1 MRMDLKLIQE
11 LSALIS
17 RRGIDVL
24 VLTTREASL
33 RLERDPANGAISRAA
48 PAPRKPASGHTPS
61 ADASAN
67 AASGYELTAPSPGIF
82 LDRHPLGSQPLVRAG
97 ATVEAGRLIGFLR
110 VGCLL
115 LPLRSAQTGR
125 ITSLLPRPGDTLGY
139 GSVVA
144 RLATDGRI

>member
-1 MRMDLKLIQE
+1 MRMDLQVIQE
-11 LSALIS
+11 LSALI
-17 RRGIDVL
+17 RQRGIDIL

-33 RLERDPANGAISRAA
+33 RLERDASNSAASRPVPSRPAGGRGA
-48 PAPRKPASGHTPS
+48 S
-61 ADASAN
+61 ADAAAN
-67 AASGYELTAPSPGIF
+67 DVSGYEVTAPAPGIF

-97 ATVEAGRLIGFLR
+97 AMVEAGQLIGFLR

-115 LPLRSAQTGR
+115 LPLRSAHKGR
-125 ITSLLPRPGDTLGY
+125 IKSLLPRPGDTLGY